1 MIDGSGIS
9 NPFFFIGMV
18 EGNVDETHEGRV
30 RVRAFGVHGTQKQ
43 IPTTDLPWA
52 MCAAGNY
59 DPNNPPPPLNSFVYG
74 MFLDGRM
81 AQHPIILGLLPGMY
95 NKESNPTKDGEGVIA
110 EKNGDLLARGYSP
123 NDFNAGGGPDRL
135 ARGELLNETYLLQQ
149 AANRTHDQKI
159 ADMDETW
166 SEPPP
171 AYAAKYPYNRVIKS
185 GRHSIELDDS
195 PGAERIMIH
204 HDSGAYIQIDS
215 KGTVTEKAAADRYE
229 INIGTKHESSGH
241 SVVTVNGNAHVY
253 VKGNKTEEIEG
264 DYKLLVHGHA
274 EFGVGGAMYLNA
286 SDQVQMRG
294 GDIKI
299 EANAGIAT
307 LFAKKEIQFEA
318 RNQLNFVAKNIKST
332 ALNTYDVFS
341 TKAIKLSTPGDIHL
355 AASNIINLASGIIPP
370 TLLTGTAV
378 PTPGWSLT
386 TPAMQIAAVTGSFS
400 GIWNAGVV
408 NGGIGSFTALNAG
421 ITNVTAL
428 SADGVSATAVST
440 TILAAPLPSGPV
452 SINPGYLV
460 PLADFTAPSVPTL
473 PAIVPPAVS
482 APVVAPL
489 PGITSGWA
497 YPTGNSAEF
506 ITKVLNPVDAF
517 AAIIADF
524 LPLGLGA
531 WGMTLAKM
539 PEPPK
544 KSTSIVPRGYFAMG
558 YSGGYI
564 SALDDSA
571 KDQTKSLTRRG
582 RR

>member
-241 SVVTVNGNAHVY
+241 SVVTINGNAHVY

-318 RNQLNFVAKNIKST
+318 RNQLNFVAKNIKAT

-341 TKAIKLSTPGDIHL
+341 TKAIKLSTPGDIHNT
-355 AASNIINLASGIIPP
+355 ASNIISLASGLIPP

-386 TPAMQIAAVTGSFS
+386 TPAMQIASVTTSHTGVFNTTAV
-400 GIWNAGVV
+400 NAGAITSSSVV
-408 NGGIGSFTALNAG
+408 NSPLVVAASVAATTGDFTTLG
-421 ITNVTAL
+421 
-428 SADGVSATAVST
+428 
-440 TILAAPLPSGPV
+440 APLMTATGAAYNGLYRPPVV
-452 SINPGYLV
+452 SISL
-460 PLADFTAPSVPTL
+460 PTL
-473 PAIVPPAVS
+473 PVLLPPAIS
-482 APVVAPL
+482 APIVAPL
-489 PGITSGWA
+489 PGLTSGWA

-506 ITKVLNPVDAF
+506 ITKVLNPVNAF

-582 RR
+582 SR

>member
-18 EGNVDETHEGRV
+18 EGNNDETHEGRV
-30 RVRAFGVHGTQKQ
+30 RVRAFGVHGTNEE
-43 IPTTDLPWA
+43 IATTDLPWA

-59 DPNNPPPPLNSFVYG
+59 DPNNPPPSLGSYVYG
-74 MFLDGRM
+74 MFLDGKM

-95 NKESNPTKDGEGVIA
+95 NTVSDPTKDGEGVIP
-110 EKNGDLLARGYSP
+110 EKNGDLLARGYNP

-171 AYAAKYPYNRVIKS
+171 AYAAKYPFNRVIKS

-215 KGTVTEKAAADRYE
+215 KGTVSEKAAADRYE

-264 DYKLLVHGHA
+264 DYKLLVHGHTEIA
-274 EFGVGGAMYLNA
+274 SGASLNING
-286 SDQVQMRG
+286 SDQVNVRG
-294 GDIKI
+294 AEVKV
-299 EANAGIAT
+299 EANSGIMT

-318 RNQLNFVAKNIKST
+318 RNQLNFVAKNIKAT

-341 TKAIKLSTPGDIHL
+341 TKAIKLSTPGDIHNT
-355 AASNIINLASGIIPP
+355 ASNIISLASGLIPP
-370 TLLTGTAV
+370 TPLTGTAV

-386 TPAMQIAAVTGSFS
+386 TPTMQIASVTTSHI
-400 GIWNAGVV
+400 GIFN
-408 NGGIGSFTALNAG
+408 
-421 ITNVTAL
+421 
-428 SADGVSATAVST
+428 ATAVNAGAITSSSVVNSPLVVAASVAAT
-440 TILAAPLPSGPV
+440 TGDFTTLGAPLMTATGAAYNGLYRPPVV
-452 SINPGYLV
+452 SISL
-460 PLADFTAPSVPTL
+460 PTL
-473 PAIVPPAVS
+473 PVLLPPAVS
-482 APVVAPL
+482 APIVAPL
-489 PGITSGWA
+489 PGLTSGWA
-497 YPTGNSAEF
+497 YPTGNSPAFIAE
-506 ITKVLNPVDAF
+506 VLNPANAF
-517 AAIIADF
+517 AAIVADF

-544 KSTSIVPRGYFAMG
+544 KSTSIIPRGYYAMG

-582 RR
+582 FR

>member
-18 EGNVDETHEGRV
+18 EGNNDETHEGRV
-30 RVRAFGVHGTQKQ
+30 RVRAFGVHGTNEE
-43 IPTTDLPWA
+43 IATTDLPWA

-59 DPNNPPPPLNSFVYG
+59 DPNNPPPSLGSYVYG
-74 MFLDGRM
+74 MFLDGKM

-95 NKESNPTKDGEGVIA
+95 NTVSDPTKDGEGVIP
-110 EKNGDLLARGYSP
+110 EKNGDLLARGYNP

-171 AYAAKYPYNRVIKS
+171 AYAAKYPFNRVIKS

-215 KGTVTEKAAADRYE
+215 KGTVSEKAAADRYE

-264 DYKLLVHGHA
+264 DYKLLVHGHTEIA
-274 EFGVGGAMYLNA
+274 SGASLNING
-286 SDQVQMRG
+286 SDQVNVRG
-294 GDIKI
+294 AEVKV
-299 EANAGIAT
+299 EANSGIMT

-318 RNQLNFVAKNIKST
+318 RNQLNFVAKNIKAT

-341 TKAIKLSTPGDIHL
+341 TKAIKLSTPGDIHNT
-355 AASNIINLASGIIPP
+355 ASNIISLASGLIPP
-370 TLLTGTAV
+370 TPLTGTAI

-386 TPAMQIAAVTGSFS
+386 TPTMQIASVTTSHT
-400 GIWNAGVV
+400 GIFN
-408 NGGIGSFTALNAG
+408 
-421 ITNVTAL
+421 
-428 SADGVSATAVST
+428 ATAVNAGAITSSSVVNSPLVVAASVAAT
-440 TILAAPLPSGPV
+440 TGDFTTLGAPLMTATGAAYNGLYRPPVV
-452 SINPGYLV
+452 SISL
-460 PLADFTAPSVPTL
+460 PTL
-473 PAIVPPAVS
+473 PVLLPPAVS
-482 APVVAPL
+482 APIVAPL
-489 PGITSGWA
+489 PGLTSGWA
-497 YPTGNSAEF
+497 YPTGNSPAFIAE
-506 ITKVLNPVDAF
+506 VLNPANAF
-517 AAIIADF
+517 AAIVADF

-544 KSTSIVPRGYFAMG
+544 KSTSIIPRGYYAMG

-582 RR
+582 FR

>member
-59 DPNNPPPPLNSFVYG
+59 DPNNPPPPLNSYVYG

-241 SVVTVNGNAHVY
+241 SVVTINGNAHVY

-318 RNQLNFVAKNIKST
+318 RNQLNFVAKI
-332 ALNTYDVFS
+332 L
-341 TKAIKLSTPGDIHL
+341 KLLH
-355 AASNIINLASGIIPP
+355 
-370 TLLTGTAV
+370 
-378 PTPGWSLT
+378 
-386 TPAMQIAAVTGSFS
+386 
-400 GIWNAGVV
+400 
-408 NGGIGSFTALNAG
+408 
-421 ITNVTAL
+421 
-428 SADGVSATAVST
+428 
-440 TILAAPLPSGPV
+440 
-452 SINPGYLV
+452 
-460 PLADFTAPSVPTL
+460 
-473 PAIVPPAVS
+473 
-482 APVVAPL
+482 
-489 PGITSGWA
+489 
-497 YPTGNSAEF
+497 
-506 ITKVLNPVDAF
+506 
-517 AAIIADF
+517 
-524 LPLGLGA
+524 
-531 WGMTLAKM
+531 
-539 PEPPK
+539 
-544 KSTSIVPRGYFAMG
+544 
-558 YSGGYI
+558 
-564 SALDDSA
+564 
-571 KDQTKSLTRRG
+571 
-582 RR
+582 

>member
-18 EGNVDETHEGRV
+18 EGNNDETHEGRV
-30 RVRAFGVHGTQKQ
+30 RVRAFGVHGTNEE
-43 IPTTDLPWA
+43 IATTDLPWA

-59 DPNNPPPPLNSFVYG
+59 DPNNPPPSLGSYVYG
-74 MFLDGRM
+74 MFLDGKM

-95 NKESNPTKDGEGVIA
+95 NTVSDPTKDGEGVIP
-110 EKNGDLLARGYSP
+110 EKNGDLLARGYNP

-215 KGTVTEKAAADRYE
+215 KGTVSEKAAADRYE

-274 EFGVGGAMYLNA
+274 EFGVGGQMNLNA
-286 SDQVQMRG
+286 SDQVQLRG

-318 RNQLNFVAKNIKST
+318 RNQLNFVAKNIKAT

-341 TKAIKLSTPGDIHL
+341 TKAIKLSTPGDIHNT
-355 AASNIINLASGIIPP
+355 ASNIISLASGLIPP
-370 TLLTGTAV
+370 TPLTGTAV

-386 TPAMQIAAVTGSFS
+386 TPSMQIASVTTSHI
-400 GIWNAGVV
+400 GIFN
-408 NGGIGSFTALNAG
+408 
-421 ITNVTAL
+421 
-428 SADGVSATAVST
+428 ATAVNAGAITSSSVVNSPLVVAASVAAT
-440 TILAAPLPSGPV
+440 TGDFTTLGAPLMTATGAAYNGLYRPPVV
-452 SINPGYLV
+452 SISL
-460 PLADFTAPSVPTL
+460 PTL
-473 PAIVPPAVS
+473 PVLLPPAVS
-482 APVVAPL
+482 APIVAPL
-489 PGITSGWA
+489 PGLTSGWA
-497 YPTGNSAEF
+497 YPTGNSPAFIAE
-506 ITKVLNPVDAF
+506 VLNPANAF
-517 AAIIADF
+517 AAIVADF

-544 KSTSIVPRGYFAMG
+544 KSTSIIPRGYYAMG

-582 RR
+582 FR

>member
-18 EGNVDETHEGRV
+18 EGNNDETHEGRV
-30 RVRAFGVHGTQKQ
+30 RVRAFGVHGTNEE
-43 IPTTDLPWA
+43 IATTDLPWA

-59 DPNNPPPPLNSFVYG
+59 DPNNPPPSLGSYVYG
-74 MFLDGRM
+74 MFLDGKM

-95 NKESNPTKDGEGVIA
+95 NTVSDPTKDGEGVIP
-110 EKNGDLLARGYSP
+110 EKNGDLLARGYNP

-171 AYAAKYPYNRVIKS
+171 AYAAKYPFNRVIKS

-215 KGTVTEKAAADRYE
+215 KGTVSEKAAGDRYE

-274 EFGVGGAMYLNA
+274 EFGVGGQMNLNA
-286 SDQVQMRG
+286 SDQVQLRG

-318 RNQLNFVAKNIKST
+318 RNQLNFVAKNIKAT

-341 TKAIKLSTPGDIHL
+341 TKAIKLSTPGDIHNT
-355 AASNIINLASGIIPP
+355 ASNIISLASGLIPP
-370 TLLTGTAV
+370 TPLTGTAI

-386 TPAMQIAAVTGSFS
+386 TPTMQIASVTTSHT
-400 GIWNAGVV
+400 GIFN
-408 NGGIGSFTALNAG
+408 
-421 ITNVTAL
+421 
-428 SADGVSATAVST
+428 ATAVNAGAITSSSVVNSPLVVAASVAAT
-440 TILAAPLPSGPV
+440 TGDFTTLGAPLMTATGAAYNGLYRPPVV
-452 SINPGYLV
+452 SISL
-460 PLADFTAPSVPTL
+460 PTL
-473 PAIVPPAVS
+473 PVLLPPAVS
-482 APVVAPL
+482 APIVAPL
-489 PGITSGWA
+489 PGLTSGWA
-497 YPTGNSAEF
+497 YPTGNSPAFIAE
-506 ITKVLNPVDAF
+506 VLNPANAF
-517 AAIIADF
+517 AAIVADF

-544 KSTSIVPRGYFAMG
+544 KSTSIIPRGYYAMG

-582 RR
+582 FR

>member
-18 EGNVDETHEGRV
+18 EGNNDETHEGRV
-30 RVRAFGVHGTQKQ
+30 RVRAFGVHGTNEE
-43 IPTTDLPWA
+43 IATTDLPWA

-59 DPNNPPPPLNSFVYG
+59 DPNNPPPSLGSYVYG
-74 MFLDGRM
+74 MFLDGKM

-95 NKESNPTKDGEGVIA
+95 NTESDPTKDGEGVIP
-110 EKNGDLLARGYSP
+110 EKNGDLLARGYTP

-215 KGTVTEKAAADRYE
+215 KGTVSEKAAADRYE

-274 EFGVGGAMYLNA
+274 EFGVGGQMNLNA
-286 SDQVQMRG
+286 SDQVQLRG

-318 RNQLNFVAKNIKST
+318 RNQLNFVAKNIKAT

-341 TKAIKLSTPGDIHL
+341 TKAIKLSTPGDIHNT
-355 AASNIINLASGIIPP
+355 ASNIISLASGLIPP
-370 TLLTGTAV
+370 TPLTGTAV

-386 TPAMQIAAVTGSFS
+386 TPTMQIASVSTSHTGVFNTTILNS
-400 GIWNAGVV
+400 GLITSSSVINAPV
-408 NGGIGSFTALNAG
+408 
-421 ITNVTAL
+421 
-428 SADGVSATAVST
+428 VSATAVIATSGDFSN
-440 TILAAPLPSGPV
+440 LGAPLMTATGAAYNGLYRPPVVSV
-452 SINPGYLV
+452 SI
-460 PLADFTAPSVPTL
+460 PSVPAL
-473 PAIVPPAVS
+473 LPPAIS
-482 APVVAPL
+482 APIVAPL
-489 PGITSGWA
+489 PGLTSGWA
-497 YPTGNSAEF
+497 YPTGNSPEF
-506 ITKVLNPVDAF
+506 IAKVLNPANAF

-544 KSTSIVPRGYFAMG
+544 KSTSIIPRGYFAMG

-582 RR
+582 SR

>member
-18 EGNVDETHEGRV
+18 EGNNDETHEGRV
-30 RVRAFGVHGTQKQ
+30 RVRAFGVHGTNEE
-43 IPTTDLPWA
+43 IATTDLPWA

-59 DPNNPPPPLNSFVYG
+59 DPNNPPPSLGSYVYG
-74 MFLDGRM
+74 MFLDGKM

-95 NKESNPTKDGEGVIA
+95 NTVSDPTKDGEGVIP
-110 EKNGDLLARGYSP
+110 EKNGDLLARGYNP

-171 AYAAKYPYNRVIKS
+171 AYAAKYPFNRVIKS

-215 KGTVTEKAAADRYE
+215 KGTVSEKAAADRYE

-264 DYKLLVHGHA
+264 DYKLLVHGHTEIA
-274 EFGVGGAMYLNA
+274 SGASLNING
-286 SDQVQMRG
+286 SDQVNVRG
-294 GDIKI
+294 AEVKV
-299 EANAGIAT
+299 EANSGIMT

-318 RNQLNFVAKNIKST
+318 RNQLNFVAKNIKAT

-341 TKAIKLSTPGDIHL
+341 TKAIKLSTPGDIHNT
-355 AASNIINLASGIIPP
+355 ASNIISLASGLIPP
-370 TLLTGTAV
+370 TPLTGTAV

-386 TPAMQIAAVTGSFS
+386 TPSMQIASVTTSHI
-400 GIWNAGVV
+400 GIFN
-408 NGGIGSFTALNAG
+408 
-421 ITNVTAL
+421 
-428 SADGVSATAVST
+428 ATAVNAGAITSSSVVNSPLVVAASVAAT
-440 TILAAPLPSGPV
+440 TGDFTTLGAPLMTATGAAYNGLYRPPVV
-452 SINPGYLV
+452 SISL
-460 PLADFTAPSVPTL
+460 PTL
-473 PAIVPPAVS
+473 PVLLPPAVS
-482 APVVAPL
+482 APIVAPL
-489 PGITSGWA
+489 PGLTSGWA
-497 YPTGNSAEF
+497 YPTGNSPAFIAE
-506 ITKVLNPVDAF
+506 VLNPANAF
-517 AAIIADF
+517 AAIVADF

-544 KSTSIVPRGYFAMG
+544 KSTSIIPRGYYAMG

-582 RR
+582 FR